1 MLAFQRHPRSG
12 QPAIINLR
20 VSCSWLTPVPASAGA
35 WLAFNEP
42 LLVRLLQG
50 PARQRPTLCPFI
62 PPRGERE
69 DLWHLGR
76 LSSSFLLLLPR
87 PAMVVCFFMKG
98 FHSVSVY
105 KAGNK
110 GQEPT
115 EKKLEITK
123 PNFQLVQT
131 GPDSATSKPN
141 HHLERC
147 LCSLTQPTLATRP
160 CRAEIWFQLHG
171 NSKPCLDVSI
181 WLTAVDNPSNIHLDK
196 PGY

>member
-1 MLAFQRHPRSG
+1 MSLCCCGCCRALRRQHPT
-12 QPAIINLR
+12 LR
-20 VSCSWLTPVPASAGA
+20 VPGT
-35 WLAFNEP
+35 F
-42 LLVRLLQG
+42 LL
-50 PARQRPTLCPFI
+50 
-62 PPRGERE
+62 PRGERE
-69 DLWHLGR
+69 DLER
-76 LSSSFLLLLPR
+76 LSSSFPSLLPH
-87 PAMVVCFFMKG
+87 PVMVVCFFMKG

-110 GQEPT
+110 EGEPT
-115 EKKLEITK
+115 EKKLGITK

-141 HHLERC
+141 HHLERR

-160 CRAEIWFQLHG
+160 CLAEIWFQLHR
-171 NSKPCLDVSI
+171 NSKPCLEFSI